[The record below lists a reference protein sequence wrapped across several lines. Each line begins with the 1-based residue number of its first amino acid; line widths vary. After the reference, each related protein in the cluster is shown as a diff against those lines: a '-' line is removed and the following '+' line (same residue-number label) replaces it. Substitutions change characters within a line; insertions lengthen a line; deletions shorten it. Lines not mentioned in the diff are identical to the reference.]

1 MCFWTKKNT
10 KKKTRKKIDF
20 SKRMTRLA
28 IVAGF
33 VVAQECL
40 ALIGYAIY
48 KDFVAPAAY
57 LTAAVGL
64 AEAIIAAS
72 LNFYISMAKK
82 DHTVGGI
89 TYEASKAKGFIDNDT
104 QDYSDSYDDTQF

>member
-1 MCFWTKKNT
+1 MKKRKKS
-10 KKKTRKKIDF
+10 KKKATNF

-28 IVAGF
+28 IISGVLI
-33 VVAQECL
+33 AQECL

-48 KDFVAPAAY
+48 KEFTAAAAY

-72 LNFYISMAKK
+72 LNFYISMAKAE
-82 DHTVGGI
+82 HTEGGI
-89 TYEASKAKGFIDNDT
+89 TYEASKAKGFASTED
-104 QDYSDSYDDTQF
+104 DYESIQI

>member
-1 MCFWTKKNT
+1 MKKSKS
-10 KKKTRKKIDF
+10 KKKAANF

-28 IVAGF
+28 IISGVLI
-33 VVAQECL
+33 AQECL

-48 KDFVAPAAY
+48 KEFTAAAAY

-72 LNFYISMAKK
+72 LNFYISMAKAE
-82 DHTVGGI
+82 HSEGGI
-89 TYEASKAKGFIDNDT
+89 TFEASKAKGFIEPD
-104 QDYSDSYDDTQF
+104 DDTETIQI

>member
-1 MCFWTKKNT
+1 MEKSKS
-10 KKKTRKKIDF
+10 KKKAANF

-28 IVAGF
+28 IISGVLI
-33 VVAQECL
+33 AQECL

-48 KDFVAPAAY
+48 KEFTAAAAY

-72 LNFYISMAKK
+72 LNFYISMAKAE
-82 DHTVGGI
+82 HMEGGI
-89 TYEASKAKGFIDNDT
+89 TFESLKAKGFEEKEEDAYESI
-104 QDYSDSYDDTQF
+104 QI

>member
-1 MCFWTKKNT
+1 MQAKQKKRT
-10 KKKTRKKIDF
+10 KKKTRRKIDF

-33 VVAQECL
+33 IVAQECL
-40 ALIGYAIY
+40 CLIGFAIY
-48 KDFVAPAAY
+48 KEFTAPAAY

-64 AEAIIAAS
+64 AEAVIAAA

-82 DHTVGGI
+82 DHAEGGI
-89 TYEASKAKGFIDNDT
+89 TFESSKAKGFIEDT
-104 QDYSDSYDDTQF
+104 ESYDDNQF

>member
-1 MCFWTKKNT
+1 MKKSKPT
-10 KKKTRKKIDF
+10 KKKTTNF

-33 VVAQECL
+33 LIAQECL

-48 KDFVAPAAY
+48 KEFTAAAAY

-64 AEAIIAAS
+64 AETIIAAS
-72 LNFYISMAKK
+72 LNFYISMAKAE
-82 DHTVGGI
+82 HVEGGI
-89 TYEASKAKGFIDNDT
+89 TYEASKAKGFVNEEDT
-104 QDYSDSYDDTQF
+104 HESVQI